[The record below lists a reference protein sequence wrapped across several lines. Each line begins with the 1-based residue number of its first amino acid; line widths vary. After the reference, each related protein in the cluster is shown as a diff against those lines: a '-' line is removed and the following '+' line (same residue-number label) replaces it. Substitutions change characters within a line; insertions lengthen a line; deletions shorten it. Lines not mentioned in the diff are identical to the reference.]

1 MTTKLYGGTKTEM
14 ERLLADAEAIT
25 GVKYDISNLSDVYE
39 AIHVIQTELG
49 ITGTTALEAEK
60 TITGSFSSMK
70 AAWQDLMVALASG
83 EGIERAIDNFVSAL
97 SSFGSNIIPVIKR
110 AMDGLGRAFRELM
123 PDLVKMIVSA
133 LIEAIPVILETIWEM
148 IVAMFEGIVEGVK
161 SLFTTEENVY
171 AQSQQ
176 QINKATQSQNKL
188 TEAVEETNEALEGTV
203 AGFDELNVLNSKE
216 EKDLGLNNIPNY
228 KIPDNLFE
236 QSKNNAEDMEE
247 AVKSTI
253 FEVGKLDEF
262 KYELI
267 AEVDPNMVLN
277 LQNSL
282 LKAKTSIE
290 ELFSGEDED
299 GEFDFTSIASNY
311 IDMKLRQ
318 FSGEATIVAGISD
331 IGVGIK
337 EDDFHSAW
345 QGLGEVIQG
354 GIQFNYSLPA
364 LVGIDTSEIDAWFY
378 PIQEELENLYKG
390 LTPVQIAQIESF
402 QDIFDTIATEFS
414 EIAFTD
420 SIIKEKDVT
429 TIKKKFDNLKKVVTA
444 NSEAIKKEVVKKT
457 SNLVKQG
464 LMTEEEASQI
474 VKDTEAVQQ
483 EQVDNIANAQSAIDE
498 ILQKASAEKRALTKE
513 EEAEIALIL
522 QNAEDTYTAIVSEG
536 TGDRQ
541 EILDKLEEY
550 RENMSTQRLSQ
561 LIVAANA
568 EEKARKEAADK
579 EYEETVEAAR
589 VLYEDLGT
597 IDKERYDEIVQNA
610 KAERDAKYEEAKGSR
625 DELVKEATL
634 AAGEIAETVDPET
647 GEIYSAWEMLW
658 NSMEETAKGFINK
671 LIGYAED
678 GMNGLRHF
686 FNTFI
691 DVANGLSSLSVIGGV
706 NIPHIPDVKIPRLA
720 TGGVIPGGREFLAV
734 LGDQPAGQTNIEAPL
749 STIKQALA
757 EVMRDYGG
765 GGNQPIIV
773 EIDGKEVFRAVK
785 NAEMRYGSQIM
796 TGGAY

>member
-1 MTTKLYGGTKTEM
+1 MYGGTKTEM
-14 ERLLADAEAIT
+14 ERLLKDAEAIT

-60 TITGSFSSMK
+60 TITGSFNSMK

-110 AMDGLGRAFRELM
+110 TMDGLGRAFRELM

-133 LIEAIPVILETIWEM
+133 LIEAIPVILETIWEL

-161 SLFTTEENVY
+161 SLFTTEEKVY

-176 QINKATQSQNKL
+176 QINNATQSQKKL
-188 TEAVEETNEALEGTV
+188 TEAVEETNEALDGTL
-203 AGFDELNVLNSKE
+203 ADFDELKVLNSKE
-216 EKDLGLNNIPNY
+216 EKDLGLNNISSY
-228 KIPDNLFE
+228 KMPDNLFE
-236 QSKNNAEDMEE
+236 QSKKNAEDMEE

-253 FEVGKLDEF
+253 FEVGKFDKF
-262 KYELI
+262 KYEVI
-267 AEVDPNMVLN
+267 AEVDPDSVANVK
-277 LQNSL
+277 NSFV
-282 LKAKTSIE
+282 KAKTSIDK
-290 ELFSGEDED
+290 LFSGE
-299 GEFDFTSIASNY
+299 GEGGIDWASIFGDYADAQAKQ
-311 IDMKLRQ
+311 I
-318 FSGEATIVAGISD
+318 SGVLTGTAGLAD
-331 IGVGIK
+331 IGTGYTTK
-337 EDDFHSAW
+337 DFDLIW
-345 QGLGEVIQG
+345 QGIGEVGQG
-354 GIQFNYSLPA
+354 GMQITSSLRS
-364 LVGIDTSEIDAWFY
+364 LLGLDTSEIDAMFF
-378 PIQEELENLYKG
+378 PIQSELENLYKG
-390 LTPVQIAQIESF
+390 LTPVQIAQLESF
-402 QDIFDTIATEFS
+402 KEIFGTIETELS
-414 EIAFTD
+414 EISFID
-420 SIIKEKDVT
+420 SIIEEKDVSN
-429 TIKKKFDNLKKVVTA
+429 IKKQFNNLKKVVTA
-444 NSEAIKKEVVKKT
+444 NSEAIKKEVVKRT

-464 LMTEEEASQI
+464 LITEEEASQI
-474 VKDTEAVQQ
+474 VKETEAVQQ
-483 EQVDNIANAQSAIDE
+483 EQVDNIANAQYKIDE

-513 EEAEIALIL
+513 EEEEIASIL
-522 QNAEDTYTAIVSEG
+522 QHTEDTYTAIVSEG

-541 EILDKLEEY
+541 QILDKLEEY
-550 RENMSTQRLSQ
+550 RDKMTTQRLSQ
-561 LIVAANA
+561 LIVAAND
-568 EEKARKEAADK
+568 EEKARKDAADK
-579 EYEETVEAAR
+579 EYEDTVEAAR
-589 VLYEDLGT
+589 VLYEDLGV
-597 IDKERYDEIVQNA
+597 IDKERYDAIVKTA
-610 KAERDAKYEEAKGSR
+610 KDERDAKYKEAKGSR
-625 DELVKEATL
+625 DELVEEATL
-634 AAGEIAETVDPET
+634 AAGEIADTVDPET

-686 FNTFI
+686 FNMFI
-691 DVANGLSSLSVIGGV
+691 DVANGLSSFSLATGLE
-706 NIPHIPDVKIPRLA
+706 IPHIPDVKIPRLA

-749 STIKQALA
+749 STIKQALT

-765 GGNQPIIV
+765 SGNQPIIV